1 LLTFLLTHVRAHHQ
15 SSSNSL
21 NCVKLC
27 AEAQTEAPTRLAPAE
42 RAFGVLDELETTVAA
57 SFEIETRLLA
67 RTDVA
72 VPMITALDA
81 RVRTLGGV
89 ILTVAG
95 TSQLTPTTLSWPTQ
109 LAGVVLTD
117 NPVGNEAGVVQFAT
131 EVDVNE
137 FLRVVTDAAEGR
149 GVAIGPLRV
158 LMTFLQNTMLNSL
171 EHGGG
176 RGHVAVC
183 LGRTALH
190 ACVCDSGQGVSRA
203 IAGRLQ
209 DPQEAL
215 SLVIDGAR
223 RGGLR
228 TVAADAYRYLGTTL
242 TFRTDTV
249 EVQLGADAADSLEAS
264 RYRRR
269 SAVVGT
275 YAALTVPQ
283 GTTR

>member
-1 LLTFLLTHVRAHHQ
+1 MQIST
-15 SSSNSL
+15 NSL
-21 NCVKLC
+21 NCVKC
-27 AEAQTEAPTRLAPAE
+27 WEEAQTEAPSRLAPAE
-42 RAFGVLDELETTVAA
+42 RAFGVLDELGTSLA
-57 SFEIETRLLA
+57 SRYEIETRLLA

-81 RVRTLGGV
+81 RVRTLGGA
-89 ILTVAG
+89 ILTVTG
-95 TSQLTPTTLSWPTQ
+95 TSPLTPTTLSWPAK

-117 NPVGNEAGVVQFAT
+117 NPVRNEAGVIEFAN
-131 EVDVNE
+131 EVEVNE

-149 GVAIGPLRV
+149 GVPIGPLRV
-158 LMTFLQNTMLNSL
+158 LTTFLQNTMLNSL

-176 RGHVAVC
+176 RGHAAVC

-209 DPQEAL
+209 DPEEA
-215 SLVIDGAR
+215 
-223 RGGLR
+223 LR
-228 TVAADAYRYLGTTL
+228 TVVDGVRHGGLQTLAGDAYRYLGTTL
-242 TFRTDTV
+242 TLRSDTV
-249 EVQLGADAADSLEAS
+249 EVQIGTDTADSLEAS

-269 SAVVGT
+269 GAVVGT

-283 GTTR
+283 ETDR